1 MLAAGGVFTGQQVA
15 AALALGADGVVL
27 GSALLASPESLFS
40 SLQKDAIVKAKGRQE
55 GRGDKEIRGE
65 EKTRDKRKY

>member
-40 SLQKDAIVKAKGRQE
+40 SLQKDAIVKAKGRRE